1 MPPKKSDLKNLY
13 FEHEFGSRK
22 GTTLTEITKNFGLEG
37 VGVFWCLVEMFYEKN
52 GVIEEN
58 DVEMF
63 AWQVR
68 AEVDI
73 FDRIIDKYFK
83 REDDGKI
90 SAPNVIE
97 RIKERE
103 QKALQKSAKA
113 RESAIARWNNKPKI
127 IDNSPAAK
135 SKSNDLNKEDFIK
148 LHEALDKKYGKK
160 KKDN

>member
-1 MPPKKSDLKNLY
+1 MPPKNLKNLY

-22 GTTLTEITKNFGLEG
+22 GTTLTEITKDFGLEG

-97 RIKERE
+97 RINERE
-103 QKALQKSAKA
+103 QKALQKSEKA
-113 RESAIARWNNKPKI
+113 RESAKARWDNLKI
-127 IDNSPAAK
+127 IDDSPAAK
-135 SKSNDLNKEDFIK
+135 SKSNDLKKEDLDK
-148 LHEALDKKYGKK
+148 LQDALNKKYGKK

>member
-22 GTTLTEITKNFGLEG
+22 GTTLTEITKDFGLEG

-90 SAPNVIE
+90 YAPNVIE
-97 RIKERE
+97 RINERE
-103 QKALQKSAKA
+103 QKLLQKSEKA
-113 RESAIARWNNKPKI
+113 RESAKARWDNLKI
-127 IDNSPAAK
+127 IDDSPAAK
-135 SKSNDLNKEDFIK
+135 SKANDLKKEDYDK
-148 LHEALDKKYGKK
+148 LHDALNKKYGKK

>member
-22 GTTLTEITKNFGLEG
+22 GTTLTEITKNYGLEG

-52 GVIEEN
+52 GVIEQN

-90 SAPNVIE
+90 YAPNVIE

-103 QKALQKSAKA
+103 QKLLQKSAKA
-113 RESAIARWNNKPKI
+113 RESAKARWDNLKI
-127 IDNSPAAK
+127 IDDSPAAK
-135 SKSNDLNKEDFIK
+135 SKSNDLKKEDLDK
-148 LHEALDKKYGKK
+148 LQDALNKKYGKK